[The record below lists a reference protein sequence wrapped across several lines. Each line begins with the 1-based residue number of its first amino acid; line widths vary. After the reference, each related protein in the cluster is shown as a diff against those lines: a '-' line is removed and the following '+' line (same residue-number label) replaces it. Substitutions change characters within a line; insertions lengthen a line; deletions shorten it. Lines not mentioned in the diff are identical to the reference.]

1 MGSNYTCKTKIE
13 NTTTFAVQVEV
24 VLESFLEELML
35 FAELRLDVVPVAAA
49 FLLSDELVAL
59 PSSLS
64 DAESAAA
71 AAGVTTAG
79 AAAAA
84 LGSSLRL
91 RISGLSE
98 TVLILS
104 LPSSITEVVRRPLSE
119 LSNSSPE

>member
-71 AAGVTTAG
+71 AGVTTAG

-104 LPSSITEVVRRPLSE
+104 FPSSITEVVRRPLSE